1 MRIEVAARIDCNLSE
16 ALMAAHPT
24 LTLAGRTFTASCL
37 ATAVCI
43 PLDGGEPL
51 QLIAGAWLPLRDP
64 GEPAR
69 LVDGRWLPLRP
80 AAKGIRRSE
89 SPAALA
95 AL

>member
-1 MRIEVAARIDCNLSE
+1 
-16 ALMAAHPT
+16 
-24 LTLAGRTFTASCL
+24 
-37 ATAVCI
+37 
-43 PLDGGEPL
+43 
-51 QLIAGAWLPLRDP
+51 LRDP

-80 AAKGIRRSE
+80 AAKGICRNE